1 MEWTLELQFFFVG
14 RFKNLTDLH
23 ESTGFVGL
31 KPPPVSG
38 LYFDHG
44 FDTIPMHNVSS
55 QIVVDGPG
63 TILQRG
69 LASKLAMLH
78 VPESCLGREVFFR
91 NKRNLGL
98 RYRDCSF
105 GTVWISW
112 NGGSKPT

>member
-1 MEWTLELQFFFVG
+1 M
-14 RFKNLTDLH
+14 
-23 ESTGFVGL
+23 GFVGL
-31 KPPPVSG
+31 KTPPVSG

-78 VPESCLGREVFFR
+78 VPESCLGREVF
-91 NKRNLGL
+91 
-98 RYRDCSF
+98 
-105 GTVWISW
+105 
-112 NGGSKPT
+112 

>member
-14 RFKNLTDLH
+14 RFKNLTDFH
-23 ESTGFVGL
+23 ESMGFVGL

-78 VPESCLGREVFFR
+78 VPESCLGRE
-91 NKRNLGL
+91 G
-98 RYRDCSF
+98 F
-105 GTVWISW
+105 GTRETLAEI
-112 NGGSKPT
+112 

>member
-1 MEWTLELQFFFVG
+1 MNQWDFWAKTPP
-14 RFKNLTDLH
+14 
-23 ESTGFVGL
+23 ESL
-31 KPPPVSG
+31 KG

-78 VPESCLGREVFFR
+78 VPESCLGGRFSEQE
-91 NKRNLGL
+91 KPWL
-98 RYRDCSF
+98 RYRAIFLEQFDIMEWGIKTNMKSIIF
-105 GTVWISW
+105 HSVF
-112 NGGSKPT
+112 KYFP